1 MSPLPDPTPQ
11 ERFSTALHATAR
23 SWRIALDARLKDLGV
38 GQSGWLT
45 IAILAKSKDE
55 LSQRALAD
63 QLGVEGPSVV
73 AMLDRLEAAGLVL
86 RAPSP
91 TDRRVKLIH
100 LTDAGRALYA
110 KVRKQ
115 ADAFRASVL
124 GDVPPAQ
131 LAAATA
137 LLETLRTRIEEGL

>member
-1 MSPLPDPTPQ
+1 MSLLPDPTPQ

-45 IAILAKSKDE
+45 IAILAKSKSE

-73 AMLDRLEAAGLVL
+73 SMLDRLETAGLVL
-86 RAPSP
+86 RAPCS

-100 LTDAGRALYA
+100 LTDAGRALFA

-124 GDVPPAQ
+124 GDVPPEQ

-137 LLETLRTRIEEGL
+137 LLEQLRTRIEDEL

>member
-1 MSPLPDPTPQ
+1 MSLLPDPSPQ

-45 IAILAKSKDE
+45 IAIIAKSKTE

-73 AMLDRLEAAGLVL
+73 SMLDRLEQAGLVL
-86 RAPSP
+86 RAPCP
-91 TDRRVKLIH
+91 TDRRVKLVH
-100 LTDAGRALYA
+100 LTDPGRELYD

-115 ADAFRASVL
+115 ANAFRASVL
-124 GDVPPAQ
+124 AGVDPAA
-131 LAAATA
+131 LAAATE
-137 LLETLRTRIEEGL
+137 LMETLRARIEAQL

>member
-1 MSPLPDPTPQ
+1 MSLLPDPTPQ

-23 SWRIALDARLKDLGV
+23 AWRIALDARLKDLGV

-45 IAILAKSKDE
+45 IAIIAKTKSE

-86 RAPSP
+86 RAPCP
-91 TDRRVKLIH
+91 TDRRVKLVH
-100 LTDAGRALYA
+100 LTAEGRDLYA
-110 KVRKQ
+110 KVREQ
-115 ADAFRASVL
+115 ADAFRASIL
-124 GDVPPAQ
+124 GQVPPAQ
-131 LAAATA
+131 LDAATK
-137 LLETLRTRIEEGL
+137 LLELLRGRIEESL

>member
-1 MSPLPDPTPQ
+1 MSILPDPTPQ

-45 IAILAKSKDE
+45 IAILAKSKSE

-73 AMLDRLEAAGLVL
+73 SMLDRLEAAGLVL
-86 RAPSP
+86 RTPCS
-91 TDRRVKLIH
+91 TDRRVKLVH

-137 LLETLRTRIEEGL
+137 LLEHLRSRIEDEL

>member
-1 MSPLPDPTPQ
+1 MSLLPDPTPQ

-45 IAILAKSKDE
+45 IAILAKSKSE

-73 AMLDRLEAAGLVL
+73 SMLDRLETAGLVL
-86 RAPSP
+86 RAPCS
-91 TDRRVKLIH
+91 TDRRVKLVH
-100 LTDAGRALYA
+100 LTDAGRALFA

-124 GDVPPAQ
+124 GDVPPEQ

-137 LLETLRTRIEEGL
+137 LLEQLRTRIEDEL

>member
-1 MSPLPDPTPQ
+1 MSLLPDPSPQ

-45 IAILAKSKDE
+45 IAILAKSKAE

-73 AMLDRLEAAGLVL
+73 AMLDRLEQAGLVL
-86 RAPSP
+86 RAPCP

-110 KVRKQ
+110 KVKKQ
-115 ADAFRASVL
+115 ADAYRASVL
-124 GDVPPAQ
+124 GEVPPAQ
-131 LAAATA
+131 LAAATE
-137 LLETLRTRIEEGL
+137 LLELLRTRIEEML

>member
-1 MSPLPDPTPQ
+1 MSLLPDPTPQ
-11 ERFSTALHATAR
+11 ERFSTVLHATAR
-23 SWRIALDARLKDLGV
+23 SWRIGLDARLKDLGV

-45 IAILAKSKDE
+45 IAILAKTKAD

-73 AMLDRLEAAGLVL
+73 SMLDRLEQAGLVL
-86 RAPSP
+86 RVPCP
-91 TDRRVKLIH
+91 TDRRVKLVQ

-115 ADAFRASVL
+115 ADSFRASVL
-124 GDVPPAQ
+124 DGVPPEQ

-137 LLETLRTRIEEGL
+137 LLETLRTRIEEML

>member
-1 MSPLPDPTPQ
+1 MSLLPDLTPQ
-11 ERFSTALHATAR
+11 ERFSAVLYATAR
-23 SWRIALDARLKDLGV
+23 SWRVGLDARLKDLGV

-45 IAILAKSKDE
+45 IAIIAKSKSE

-63 QLGVEGPSVV
+63 ELGVEGPSVV
-73 AMLDRLEAAGLVL
+73 AMLDRLEHAGLVL

-91 TDRRVKLIH
+91 TDRRVKLVH
-100 LTDAGRALYA
+100 LTDAGHALFA

-115 ADAFRASVL
+115 ADAFRASML
-124 GDVPPAQ
+124 DDVPPAE

-137 LLETLRTRIEEGL
+137 LLEKLRERIEAML

>member
-1 MSPLPDPTPQ
+1 MSLLPDPSPQ

-45 IAILAKSKDE
+45 IAILAKSRAE

-73 AMLDRLEAAGLVL
+73 AMLDRLEQAGLVL
-86 RAPSP
+86 RAPCP

-110 KVRKQ
+110 KVKKQ
-115 ADAFRASVL
+115 ADAYRASVL
-124 GDVPPAQ
+124 GEVPPAQ
-131 LAAATA
+131 LAAATE
-137 LLETLRTRIEEGL
+137 LLELLRTRIEEML

>member
-1 MSPLPDPTPQ
+1 MSLLPDPTPQ
-11 ERFSTALHATAR
+11 ERFSTSLHATAR
-23 SWRIALDARLKDLGV
+23 AWRIALDARLKDLGV

-45 IAILAKSKDE
+45 IAILAKTRAE

-73 AMLDRLEAAGLVL
+73 SMLDRLESAGLVL
-86 RAPSP
+86 RAPCP
-91 TDRRVKLIH
+91 TDRRVKLVH
-100 LTDAGRALYA
+100 LTDEGRALYA

-124 GDVPPAQ
+124 DGVPPAE

-137 LLETLRTRIEEGL
+137 LLESLRTRIEEML

>member
-1 MSPLPDPTPQ
+1 MSKLPESTPE
-11 ERFSTALHATAR
+11 ERFSAALHATAR
-23 SWRIALDARLKDLGV
+23 AWRIALDARLKDLGV

-45 IAILAKSKDE
+45 IAIIAKSKTE

-73 AMLDRLEAAGLVL
+73 SMLDRLEQAGLVL
-86 RAPSP
+86 RAPCP
-91 TDRRVKLIH
+91 TDRRVKLVH

-124 GDVPPAQ
+124 AGVDADA
-131 LAAATA
+131 LAAATG
-137 LLETLRTRIEEGL
+137 LMESLRGRIEEML

>member
-1 MSPLPDPTPQ
+1 MSLLPDPTPQ

-23 SWRIALDARLKDLGV
+23 SWRIGLDARLKDLGV

-45 IAILAKSKDE
+45 IAILAKSKTE

-73 AMLDRLEAAGLVL
+73 SMLDRLEAAGLVL
-86 RAPSP
+86 RAPCP
-91 TDRRVKLIH
+91 TDRRVKLVH
-100 LTDAGRALYA
+100 LTDAGRALFA

-115 ADAFRASVL
+115 ADAFRSSVL
-124 GDVPPAQ
+124 GEVPPDQ

-137 LLETLRTRIEEGL
+137 LLETLRTRIEELL

>member
-1 MSPLPDPTPQ
+1 MSLLPDPTPQ

-23 SWRIALDARLKDLGV
+23 SWRIGLDARLKDLGV

-45 IAILAKSKDE
+45 IAIVAKSKTD

-73 AMLDRLEAAGLVL
+73 AMLDRLESAGLVL
-86 RAPSP
+86 RAPCP
-91 TDRRVKLIH
+91 TDRRVKLVH

-115 ADAFRASVL
+115 ADAFRSSVL
-124 GDVPPAQ
+124 GDVPPEQ

-137 LLETLRTRIEEGL
+137 LLETLRTRIEELL